1 MVIMFPQHLG
11 AGSIKAKEYCKNTSG
26 HGKEEKKEAEC
37 LDILLAIFVPPAG
50 IYKKEGCTDRFWVNV
65 VLTVLG
71 IAPGSIHAV
80 ISISS
85 N

>member
-1 MVIMFPQHLG
+1 MCICLKCGCF
-11 AGSIKAKEYCKNTSG
+11 SCKTTSG
-26 HGKEEKKEAEC
+26 QEEKKKAGC

-50 IYKKEGCTDRFWVNV
+50 IYKKEGCSGRFWANV

-71 IAPGSIHAV
+71 VAPGSIHAV
-80 ISISS
+80 VCVSS